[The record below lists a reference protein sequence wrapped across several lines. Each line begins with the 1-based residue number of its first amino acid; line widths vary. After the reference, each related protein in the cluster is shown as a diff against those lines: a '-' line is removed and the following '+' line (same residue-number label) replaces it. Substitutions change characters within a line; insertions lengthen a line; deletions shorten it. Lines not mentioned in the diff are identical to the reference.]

1 MCHQGFRNTC
11 RRFSAEEKIRIALEG
26 LRGEEGIA
34 ILCRRK
40 GIAPNLYCAPS
51 DWSGFDAY
59 GRWLTR

>member
-1 MCHQGFRNTC
+1 MCHEGFRNTC
-11 RRFSAEEKIRIALEG
+11 RRFSAEEKIRIALDG